1 MMTKE
6 RPVIDWIPCSE
17 ELPDNVENVE
27 YLVCTWYGAVMTMPY
42 WDGWNLR
49 PKSPKSNEIKS
60 ITAWALPP
68 IAYGEEK

>member
-42 WDGWNLR
+42 WGWVESAAE
-49 PKSPKSNEIKS
+49 KSKVE
-60 ITAWALPP
+60 
-68 IAYGEEK
+68 